1 LNVRRAL
8 FAAALVLAVSAAC
21 SSGPGTTPP
30 PSTTGPASSQVASTV
45 SVVLTPADCNPD
57 PAYVRAGSVTFN
69 VTNQGADAVSE
80 LELKRG
86 ETTVAE
92 KENLTPGLSGSF
104 TAQLEPGTYALECPG
119 ATTAEAEFRVTE

>member
-1 LNVRRAL
+1 MN
-8 FAAALVLAVSAAC
+8 
-21 SSGPGTTPP
+21 
-30 PSTTGPASSQVASTV
+30 
-45 SVVLTPADCNPD
+45 VVLTPGNCNPD
-57 PAYVRAGSVTFN
+57 PASVPAGTVTFN

-104 TAQLEPGTYALECPG
+104 TAQLDPGTYALECPG
-119 ATTAEAEFRVTE
+119 ATTGEAEFRVTE

>member
-1 LNVRRAL
+1 M
-8 FAAALVLAVSAAC
+8 LATGAAC
-21 SSGPGTTPP
+21 SNGPVATTP
-30 PSTTGPASSQVASTV
+30 GASASASASEAATVV
-45 SVVLTPADCNPD
+45 SVVLTPDKCTAD
-57 PAYVRAGSVTFN
+57 PASVAAGTVTFN

-104 TAQLEPGTYALECPG
+104 TAQVEPGTYVLECPG
-119 ATTAEAEFRVTE
+119 ATTDETEFRVTE